1 MRFAEHAMES
11 AIQTAQAMRDKYTV
25 RKECKQLA
33 LLLFTSDLFSENAT
47 GEGVQ
52 RSTARYELVRR
63 RLQRP

>member
-1 MRFAEHAMES
+1 MRFAEHAMGS

-52 RSTARYELVRR
+52 RSKARYELVRR